1 METQGSNFAGKVR
14 EYWLHPQMKIILK
27 TFLKIDV
34 RTQALS
40 LIYLTLILIFYFW
53 GTHINSVVKLL
64 HIRNYPESLQY
75 FIRNESYNTMSLK
88 F

>member
-14 EYWLHPQMKIILK
+14 EYWLHPRMKIMLK

-34 RTQALS
+34 RRTQTLS
-40 LIYLTLILIFYFW
+40 LIFLTLILIFLFYFW
-53 GTHINSVVKLL
+53 GTHINSVMKLL
-64 HIRNYPESLQY
+64 HIRNYLQY